1 MRIYVC
7 ARVGLYVCLCMYMC
21 VCVHSQ
27 TEIQGLTYC
36 LVSEGYPRLQK
47 FLAVYQGLKFW
58 VQEQSALVYICNLST
73 GEVGAGKSAV
83 QGYPG
88 QDETQSLNKQAS
100 KNFGLEMIVW
110 G

>member
-1 MRIYVC
+1 MCVCICVRIYVC

-27 TEIQGLTYC
+27 IEIQGLTYC

-73 GEVGAGKSAV
+73 GEVGQENQQFKAV
-83 QGYPG
+83 LDRMRPN
-88 QDETQSLNKQAS
+88 L
-100 KNFGLEMIVW
+100 
-110 G
+110 